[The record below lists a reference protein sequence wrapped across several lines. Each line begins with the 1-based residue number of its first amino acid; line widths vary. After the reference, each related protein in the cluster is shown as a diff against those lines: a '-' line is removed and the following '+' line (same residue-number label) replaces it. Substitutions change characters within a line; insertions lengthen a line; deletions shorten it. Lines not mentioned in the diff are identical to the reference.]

1 MTQRDAVDP
10 PVHNRCT
17 SDGCDKLL
25 GCVYTPIP
33 HCRAAAPCPGGCDDG
48 NECTED
54 ACVNGE
60 CVHYVMEG
68 CDGEIYAVDVACSSD
83 WDCDDAED
91 CTTDICDA
99 GTCRNVLRD
108 DCYMGECDGDDACDD
123 HDACTTDK
131 CEAGICN
138 HYRRQCPSEDP

>member
-1 MTQRDAVDP
+1 
-10 PVHNRCT
+10 
-17 SDGCDKLL
+17 
-25 GCVYTPIP
+25 
-33 HCRAAAPCPGGCDDG
+33 
-48 NECTED
+48 
-54 ACVNGE
+54 
-60 CVHYVMEG
+60 MEG

-138 HYRRQCPSEDP
+138 HYRKQCPSEDP